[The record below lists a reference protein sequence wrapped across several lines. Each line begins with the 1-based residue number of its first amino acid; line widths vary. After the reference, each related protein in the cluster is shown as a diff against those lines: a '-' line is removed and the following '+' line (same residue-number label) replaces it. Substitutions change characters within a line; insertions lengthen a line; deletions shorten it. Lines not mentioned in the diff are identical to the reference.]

1 MFLERRRGVGSDP
14 ISRKRCQPCRRSGT
28 VCYEM
33 GSDPTLL
40 HMADRLEAI
49 EIKLAHLEAA
59 VAEISDVVAR
69 QQKELDRA
77 LDRNQRLIEKIAAI
91 ESESGTSATAY
102 EKPPHY

>member
-1 MFLERRRGVGSDP
+1 M
-14 ISRKRCQPCRRSGT
+14 T
-28 VCYEM
+28 
-33 GSDPTLL
+33 
-40 HMADRLEAI
+40 DRLQTI

-77 LDRNQRLIEKIAAI
+77 LDRNQQLLEKIAAI
-91 ESESGTSATAY
+91 ESESGASPTAY